1 MFERIRLYHKCLSKT
16 FGEFYYLD
24 AEDQNSNVRKSK
36 IRIPILIVIGLRY
49 QLVKG
54 NTRIA
59 TRIKIGPEFQ

>member
-24 AEDQNSNVRKSK
+24 AEDQNSNVRKNK

-49 QLVKG
+49 QFVKG
-54 NTRIA
+54 
-59 TRIKIGPEFQ
+59 

>member
-1 MFERIRLYHKCLSKT
+1 M
-16 FGEFYYLD
+16 D